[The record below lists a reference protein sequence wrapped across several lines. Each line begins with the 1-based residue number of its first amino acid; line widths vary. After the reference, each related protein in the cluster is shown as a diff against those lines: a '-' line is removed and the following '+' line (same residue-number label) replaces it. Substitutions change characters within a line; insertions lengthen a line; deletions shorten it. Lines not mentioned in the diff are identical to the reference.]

1 MAIDRVNAVLIGR
14 VRDSEGFPC
23 DLLEDPLTG
32 AQSLAYEPE
41 VFWQKGEL
49 AKLRASRPRRDSR
62 SGPGHCAVPR
72 PASSSG

>member
-14 VRDSEGFPC
+14 VRDTEGFPC

-41 VFWQKGEL
+41 VWWQKGEL
-49 AKLRASRPRRDSR
+49 AKLRATKGNSTPRNAWPARP
-62 SGPGHCAVPR
+62 PR
-72 PASSSG
+72 KE